1 MVYKKKRIGT
11 ESDLNKVLYQG
22 GWLPV
27 PESRKQEIEEAID
40 HAAAK
45 LRQRGGARSGAGRKR
60 LTNVAATLKIKP
72 ETRAFLL
79 RKAGAPRGM
88 GAVVDW
94 LVEKVK
100 KQQTA

>member
-1 MVYKKKRIGT
+1 MVHKKKQIGP
-11 ESDLNKVLYQG
+11 ESDLNKVLDQG

-27 PESRKQEIEEAID
+27 PENRKLEIEAAAG

-45 LRQRGGARSGAGRKR
+45 LRKRGGARSGAGRKR
-60 LTNVAATLKIKP
+60 LSNVAATLKIKP

-79 RKAGAPRGM
+79 RKAGASRGM

-94 LVEKVK
+94 LVENVK
-100 KQQTA
+100 RKQPA